1 MDCTDLHLTVG
12 LPVVARMLGELTI
25 IGDEPLTKEEIHAML
40 GTVMNRAQQEEYQKG
55 DLDFGFQDAR
65 GYSVRVNAYYQKGNP
80 CAALRL
86 LRNTIPTFD
95 DLMIPEAVRKL
106 STLPR
111 GLVLVTGPTGSGKS
125 TTMAAMINSISHS
138 RKAHI
143 ITIEDP
149 IEYRFDHASSIVHQR
164 EVGVDVASF
173 ADALRSALRED
184 PDVILVGEMRDF
196 ETIQA
201 AIRAAETGHLVIS
214 TLHTNSAVSTID
226 RIIDVFPEAQQGQ
239 IRVQLASV
247 LKGVVTQQLLVRQDQ
262 PGRLAA
268 FEILLTNDAVAA
280 MIRENKGHQISS
292 VLQTGQKAGMRQM
305 DYDLARLVQ
314 EGKISE
320 KTARERCLKE
330 ADLQQYLS
338 YTVSSASTYYF

>member
-1 MDCTDLHLTVG
+1 MMDLQAWMDRGRAMDCTDLHLTVG

-25 IGDEPLTKEEIHAML
+25 LGDEPLTKEDIHSML
-40 GTVMNRAQQEEYQKG
+40 ATVMNRTQQEEYQKG
-55 DLDFGFQDAR
+55 DLDFGFQDAH

-80 CAALRL
+80 S
-86 LRNTIPTFD
+86 FD

-125 TTMAAMINSISHS
+125 TTMAAMINSISHE

-149 IEYRFDHASSIVHQR
+149 IEYRFEHASSVVHQR

-268 FEILLTNDAVAA
+268 FEILLTNDAIAS
-280 MIRENKGHQISS
+280 MIRENKAHQISS

-320 KTARERCLKE
+320 KTAHERCLKE

-338 YTVSSASTYYF
+338 YAPSASTYYF